1 MKSNLTYATCRLLIL
16 ASLPLL
22 IWSCAAKKPGQQLKW
37 EQLFNQKNLDGWQVK
52 IRNHDLNENYG
63 NTFRVDSGMLKV
75 RYDGYE
81 KFDEQFGHLF
91 YKKPYSSYLIAAE
104 YRFVGDQATGGPG
117 WALRNSGIM
126 VHGQDPAT
134 MKKDQDFPNSIE
146 VQLLGGSGTGNRS
159 TANVCTPGTQYIK
172 DDKVVK
178 THCVNSKSLTFHGEQ
193 WVRVEVL
200 VLADSLIV
208 HYVNGQEVLRFEKP
222 QLDPVDGKNEGELLK
237 SGTISLQ
244 SESHPVDFRKVE
256 IVNLEKFANDSAKLQ
271 QAVQSLTSVQRVA
284 KQ

>member
-1 MKSNLTYATCRLLIL
+1 MQRDIKGFIVGIL
-16 ASLPLL
+16 VLAGIPFVF
-22 IWSCAAKKPGQQLKW
+22 WGCAVYKGDQLKW

-52 IRNHDLNENYG
+52 IRNHDLNENYA
-63 NTFRVDSGMLKV
+63 NTFRVNNGVLQV
-75 RYDGYE
+75 RYDGYQN
-81 KFDEQFGHLF
+81 FDEQFGHLF

-104 YRFVGDQATGGPG
+104 YRFVGDQAPGGPG
-117 WALRNSGIM
+117 WAFRNSGIM
-126 VHGQDPAT
+126 IHGQDPAT
-134 MKKDQDFPNSIE
+134 MKKEQDFPNSIE
-146 VQLLGGSGTGNRS
+146 VQLLGGSGKGDRP

-178 THCVNSKSLTFHGEQ
+178 THCVNSNSLTFNGDQ

-200 VLADSLIV
+200 VLGDSLV
-208 HYVNGQEVLRFEKP
+208 AHYVNGQEVLRFEKP
-222 QLDPVDGKNEGELLK
+222 QLDPVGGSEEGELLK

-256 IVNLEKFANDSAKLQ
+256 IVNLEKYAKNPAKLKQ
-271 QAVQSLTSVQRVA
+271 VVQTLMSEKRIA

>member
-1 MKSNLTYATCRLLIL
+1 MKRYCTYRMLIV
-16 ASLPLL
+16 ASLPL
-22 IWSCAAKKPGQQLKW
+22 IFWGCAANKPGQKLKW

-52 IRNHDLNENYG
+52 IRNHDLNVNYG

-104 YRFVGDQATGGPG
+104 YRFVGNQATGGPG

-208 HYVNGQEVLRFEKP
+208 HYVNGQEVLRIEKP

-256 IVNLEKFANDSAKLQ
+256 IVNLEKFANDPAKLQ
-271 QAVQSLTSVQRVA
+271 QAVQSLTSVPRVA

>member
-1 MKSNLTYATCRLLIL
+1 MF
-16 ASLPLL
+16 
-22 IWSCAAKKPGQQLKW
+22 KKPGYLFPLMFLSACVAFVVASCSVNKGGAKLKW
-37 EQLFNQKNLDGWQVK
+37 EQLFNQRNLDGWQVK
-52 IRNHDLNENYG
+52 IRYHDLNENFA
-63 NTFRVDSGMLKV
+63 NTFRVDSGLLKV

-91 YKKPYSSYLIAAE
+91 YKKTYSSYLIAAE
-104 YRFVGDQATGGPG
+104 YRFVGEQATGGPG
-117 WALRNSGIM
+117 WAFRNSGIM

-172 DDKVVK
+172 DGKVVK
-178 THCVNSKSLTFHGEQ
+178 THCINSRSLTFHGDQ

-200 VLADSLIV
+200 VLGDSLV
-208 HYVNGQEVLRFEKP
+208 AHYVNGQEVLRIEKP
-222 QLDPVDGKNEGELLK
+222 QLDPVGNNEQGALLK

-256 IVNLEKFANDSAKLQ
+256 IVNLEKFANDPVKLEKAIQ
-271 QAVQSLTSVQRVA
+271 TLMSEQRIA